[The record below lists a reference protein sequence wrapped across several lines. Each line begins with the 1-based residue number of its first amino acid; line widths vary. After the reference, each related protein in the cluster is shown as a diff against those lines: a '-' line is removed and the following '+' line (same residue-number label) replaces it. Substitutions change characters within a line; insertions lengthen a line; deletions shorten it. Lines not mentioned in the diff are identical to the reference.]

1 LRTVDSLEKLEM
13 PMTHKVY
20 LQHLL
25 GYFGS
30 YPKIERVL
38 LFGSCALGKATNKSD
53 IDLFV
58 LGSEMT
64 DEVEW
69 EIVWNCPKWNDV
81 DYVPYDLLSGT
92 HSSFD
97 EMSKIPG
104 MVQYA
109 INLRGVDISELLR
122 TR

>member
-1 LRTVDSLEKLEM
+1 MRIINSLENLKM
-13 PMTHKVY
+13 PMSHRVY

-25 GYFGS
+25 EYFRS
-30 YPKIERVL
+30 YPIIERVL
-38 LFGSCALGKATNKSD
+38 LFGSCAQGEATQKSD

-64 DEVEW
+64 DEIEW
-69 EIVWNCPKWNDV
+69 DIVWNCPKWSNV
-81 DYVPYDLLSGT
+81 EYVPFDLISGT
-92 HSSFD
+92 HDSFE

-109 INLRGVDISELLR
+109 IKLRGVDISELL
-122 TR
+122 